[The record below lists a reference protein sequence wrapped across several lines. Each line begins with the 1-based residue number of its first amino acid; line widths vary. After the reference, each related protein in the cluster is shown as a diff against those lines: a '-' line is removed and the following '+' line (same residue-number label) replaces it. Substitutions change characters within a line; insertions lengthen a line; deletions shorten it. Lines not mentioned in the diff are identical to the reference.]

1 MPENKQYVTQPQ
13 ENGNVMISED
23 VIATIIAQAAKEV
36 DGVVSLT
43 VKPGVDISDMIN
55 VKNWVKGMKIIID
68 ENDEIYIDCN
78 INILYGYSVLKVAT
92 AVQDAIITALS
103 AAASV
108 KVGCVNVN
116 VCGIVRQ

>member
-1 MPENKQYVTQPQ
+1 MPENKQYVMQPQ

-43 VKPGVDISDMIN
+43 VKPGVDISDMMN
-55 VKNWVKGMKIIID
+55 VKNWVKGLKIVID
-68 ENDEIYIDCN
+68 ENDELYLDCN
-78 INILYGYSVLKVAT
+78 INIKYGYSVLKVAT
-92 AVQDAIITALS
+92 AVQEAIVAALDD
-103 AAASV
+103 AASV

>member
-68 ENDEIYIDCN
+68 ENTDEYDRSSN
-78 INILYGYSVLKVAT
+78 LYLAEGKMITLT
-92 AVQDAIITALS
+92 GGHAIQKKS
-103 AAASV
+103 
-108 KVGCVNVN
+108 KK
-116 VCGIVRQ
+116 

>member
-1 MPENKQYVTQPQ
+1 MPENKQYVMQPQ

-43 VKPGVDISDMIN
+43 VKPGVDISDMMN
-55 VKNWVKGMKIIID
+55 VKNWVKGLKIVID
-68 ENDEIYIDCN
+68 ENDELYVDCN
-78 INILYGYSVLKVAT
+78 INIKYGYSVLKVAT
-92 AVQDAIITALS
+92 AVQEAIVAALDD
-103 AAASV
+103 AASV